1 MTSAMPTRRFDKRA
15 IKNSF
20 HTIKWPCQGRITE
33 IIGTIVE
40 AHLPNAQ
47 LGTIVQF
54 ENKTGGKASLGEVV
68 GFKQS
73 RVLILPYG
81 HLAGIAPG
89 DQVLPYKAFT
99 HLPVCDQLLGHIFDP
114 FLNLL
119 DDGEFSPSTQSLHY
133 NIDNEAPNPL
143 ERKRIDTPL
152 SLGVRAIDGLL
163 TFGQGQRI
171 GIMAGSGVGKSVL
184 MGMIAKHSDADV
196 NVIALIGERGR
207 EVREFVEKELGEEGL
222 KRSVVIAVTS
232 DQSPLARIRG
242 AKVAT
247 TIAEYFSDQG
257 KNVMLMLDSLTRVAM
272 AQREIGNAI
281 GEPPTTK
288 GYTPSVFSLLPKLL
302 ERAGP
307 QRSGK
312 GSISGLYTVLVD
324 GDDFNEPIADAVRSI
339 LDGHINLSRKL
350 ASQNHYPALEITSSS
365 SRVMHDIVTDD
376 HWQLAGQFKELYALY
391 LQNQDLIQIGA
402 YQEGSNPKLDEAMRI
417 YPLMLQYL
425 KQNMNDKSDLE
436 SSVKALQSVL
446 HGRPLASPEPIFEHD
461 EQQFNQTA

>member
-1 MTSAMPTRRFDKRA
+1 MTQSILTRKLDKTL
-15 IKNSF
+15 IKKSF
-20 HTIKWPCQGRITE
+20 HSIKWPCQGRITD
-33 IIGTIVE
+33 IIGTIIE

-47 LGTIVQF
+47 LGTIVRF
-54 ENKTGGKASLGEVV
+54 ESSQGGREILGEVV
-68 GFKQS
+68 GFKQN
-73 RVLILPYG
+73 RVLILPYN
-81 HLAGIAPG
+81 HLTGVAPG
-89 DQVLPYKAFT
+89 DQIHPYKAFT
-99 HLPVCDQLLGHIFDP
+99 HLAVSDKLLGHIFDP
-114 FLNLL
+114 FLNVL
-119 DDGEFSPSTQSLHY
+119 DENDFDQGSQVLHY

-222 KRSVVIAVTS
+222 QRSVVVAVTS

-339 LDGHINLSRKL
+339 LDGHLNLSRKM
-350 ASQNHYPALEITSSS
+350 AAQNHYPALDITTSS
-365 SRVMHDIVTDD
+365 SRVMHDIVTAD
-376 HWQLAGQFKELYALY
+376 HWRIAGRFKELYALY

-402 YQEGSNPKLDEAMRI
+402 YQEGSNPKLDEAI
-417 YPLMLQYL
+417 HLYPLMVQYL
-425 KQNMNDKSDLE
+425 KQNMSEKSDLE
-436 SSVKALQSVL
+436 MSVKALDSVL
-446 HGRPLASPEPIFEHD
+446 NGQPLHSPAPIFEHD
-461 EQQFNQTA
+461 HHQFNQTA